1 MTTSMLLFPFWSAC
15 TESVFEPTHRWDL
28 RKQLGD

>member
-1 MTTSMLLFPFWSAC
+1 MSQSPFWNAC

-28 RKQLGD
+28 RKQLGE